1 MISYNAYFK
10 KHWIQRKILAA
21 VLLLLFPIVAT
32 IGLWIEYWEDVKD
45 TLCTYTQAMLD
56 GKGDKHD

>member
-21 VLLLLFPIVAT
+21 VLLLLFPFVVT

-45 TLCTYTQAMLD
+45 TWGAYVQAMLD
-56 GKGDKHD
+56 GKGDKHE